1 MSDNPLLR
9 HLRELCNFL
18 ENASI
23 EYMLVGGLAVGI
35 WGEPRATVDIDFMVS
50 FNMNDFAALRQKI
63 NDSNAFIFIQDK
75 PMTFEKISL
84 LRATLKSNLDIF
96 VDFLFADNDFQKEAL
111 MRRQTVEVADFTVNI
126 PTPED
131 LVLLKL
137 ISGREQDILDAKKIF
152 GMQRGHLD
160 MEYMQRWSGKLQVQ
174 LPD

>member
-1 MSDNPLLR
+1 VDDNPLIQYLK
-9 HLRELCNFL
+9 ELCLFL
-18 ENASI
+18 DNYGI
-23 EYMLVGGLAVGI
+23 DYMLVGGLAVGI
-35 WGEPRATVDIDFMVS
+35 WGAPRATVDIDFLVS
-50 FNMNDFAALRQKI
+50 FSIKDCATLRQKV
-63 NDSNAFIFIQDK
+63 NDSNVFVFVQDK
-75 PMTFEKISL
+75 PMMFEKISL
-84 LRATLKSNLDIF
+84 LRSTLKSNLDIF

-111 MRRQTVEVADFTVNI
+111 SRRQAIKVADFTVNI